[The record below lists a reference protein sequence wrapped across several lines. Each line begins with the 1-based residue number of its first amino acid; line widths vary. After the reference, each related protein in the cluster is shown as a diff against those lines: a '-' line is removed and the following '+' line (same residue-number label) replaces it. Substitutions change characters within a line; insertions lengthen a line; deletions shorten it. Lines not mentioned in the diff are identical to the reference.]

1 MATDTSRAHVA
12 AKAGWYGVLAL
23 LAALVL
29 FPLYLTFVRAL
40 SDPGRYAAS
49 DSPLHPVDTTWNSF
63 ADAFHIGGLGTAF
76 AVSVLVCVLTVIA
89 QFVTSTLAAYAFVF
103 LNFPFKRL
111 LFTICIASLMLPME
125 VTLLANVSTIHTL
138 NWVSSYQGL
147 VLPYAATGFGIFL
160 LRQGFTG
167 IPQEVRDAAQLD
179 GHGHLRFLLRF
190 AIPLTRPVVASFVLI
205 SALTAWGNYLW
216 PRLVTVDEA
225 HRTLPL
231 ALADL
236 ARSGPQHS
244 NVSTA
249 GVLLAIAPI
258 WILLVV
264 FQRQMVAGLT
274 AGAVKG

>member
-1 MATDTSRAHVA
+1 MATESSATRGLT
-12 AKAGWYGVLAL
+12 KIGWYVVLTV

-40 SDPGRYAAS
+40 SDPGTYAS
-49 DSPLHPVDTTWNSF
+49 SNSPLHPVATTWNSF
-63 ADAFHIGGLGTAF
+63 SDAFRIGGLGSAF
-76 AVSVLVCVLTVIA
+76 VVSVVVCVLTVAI
-89 QFVTSTLAAYAFVF
+89 QLLTSTLAAYAFVF

-111 LFTICIASLMLPME
+111 LFTLCIASLLLPME
-125 VTLLANVSTIHTL
+125 VTLLANVSTIQSL

-160 LRQGFTG
+160 LRQGFAG
-167 IPQEVRDAAQLD
+167 IPREVRDAAQLD
-179 GHGHLRFLLRF
+179 GHGHLRFLFRF
-190 AIPLTRPVVASFVLI
+190 AVPLTRPVVASFVLI

-216 PRLVTVDEA
+216 PRLITVDDA

-231 ALADL
+231 ALAGL
-236 ARSGPQHS
+236 ARSGPQHA
-244 NVSTA
+244 NVSAA